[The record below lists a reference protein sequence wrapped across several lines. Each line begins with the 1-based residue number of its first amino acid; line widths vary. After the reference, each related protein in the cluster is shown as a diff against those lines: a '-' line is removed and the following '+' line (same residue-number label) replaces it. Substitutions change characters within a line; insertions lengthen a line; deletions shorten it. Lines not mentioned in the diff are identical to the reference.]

1 MNAPVIAGV
10 PTDCLKPS
18 DLLWASLLDKPL
30 LFPPNAHSHGS
41 GDLPGN
47 IAFKDQANTFTA
59 NQTVTGTITASGA
72 VAASAISESSVAAT
86 GTGGLVRAVSPTLVT
101 PNLGTPSALVVTNAS
116 GTASININGTVGA
129 TTRNMGAFT
138 NATAAQFLDD
148 TAIGGVASYGTF
160 QLGFFGVS
168 PAGWSHPS
176 GGTFRGLIQHGNNG
190 CYWTAYG
197 TGLASGTVTY
207 GLQPAATG
215 GVALEI
221 NNGTAGTFRDLNLRN
236 LTASGT
242 LAASGATSLKNLT
255 VQGIAGGYET
265 ILQLKDSS
273 AANIGSIH
281 AYAGEAIF
289 QAAQFVALS
298 TIGLSRHRLANDGLF
313 IPDGSGGT
321 GAQSKIFF
329 GDTYNAVYPTA
340 ITAAAGVV
348 QINNGTTGTLRDLNL
363 RNLTASGTVTGVC
376 LAVTGNS
383 TPPANGL
390 EYSSAQATTW
400 VKSASAYCF
409 GGDGAIG
416 GIVIPNNA
424 YPIRWTTNVSLYGSV
439 SGTLRVG
446 SNGTTNDAAGAI
458 ACGNITASGTI
469 SAAGTSPLLIA
480 TVTTGTNSSILRLVN
495 PSQTWDVENQY
506 VGGAT
511 VGMFRIRNN
520 ATGADALTIH
530 PSNNGATFAGN
541 VTASGTLALGPTS
554 GAAPT
559 ISSNNLEANNIIVNG
574 GAGNMALHVVGS
586 AGTVVCGS
594 GRLGFGDSHYVSWH
608 GNADGT
614 GGGDTRLSRNA
625 ANVLQIGTTANNA
638 LGSLL
643 LTNLTASGNIIAKG
657 SVTTDATLGY
667 VNVRMGAGGTNP
679 RLILDGGT
687 SGAITQFENNSG
699 LTRILSDSAVLL
711 SIANSTGALTIPGTV
726 TINSTGGSSPTL
738 ALNYNGTPWYNY
750 VNSSDYYSFAKQGS
764 ANVLTLKQNIG
775 VDVTGNITASGTVSS
790 PQNSTGERFGV
801 GTTAN
806 YAGVAVGYGA
816 SAGWSGIAIGMQAST
831 ATSYGSGGIAIGYQA
846 YSVENAVAIG
856 SRTNNGTANT
866 CLIGNITVPLSLVVP
881 NGNITASGI
890 IKQLGANGQYL
901 QLDLSVAGAYSYPKL
916 QTNSDNL
923 TIQNATQSLTLGG
936 SYYAFTSNGI
946 LSLNLPSAYGDAGAV
961 FRRASPAG
969 GGNLAA
975 FYDYGNTLKVS
986 ISETGNITTSGTVT
1000 SAFQSLS
1007 TDPTGADLATG
1018 LTRIIKNTSSGTT
1031 KIWLNDGGTF
1041 KSLTFV

>member
-1 MNAPVIAGV
+1 MSAPVIAGV

-458 ACGNITASGTI
+458 ACGNI
-469 SAAGTSPLLIA
+469 
-480 TVTTGTNSSILRLVN
+480 
-495 PSQTWDVENQY
+495 
-506 VGGAT
+506 
-511 VGMFRIRNN
+511 
-520 ATGADALTIH
+520 
-530 PSNNGATFAGN
+530 
-541 VTASGTLALGPTS
+541 TASGTLALGPTS

>member
-101 PNLGTPSALVVTNAS
+101 PNLGTPSALVATNAS

-439 SGTLRVG
+439 PGTLRVG

-458 ACGNITASGTI
+458 ACGN
-469 SAAGTSPLLIA
+469 
-480 TVTTGTNSSILRLVN
+480 
-495 PSQTWDVENQY
+495 
-506 VGGAT
+506 
-511 VGMFRIRNN
+511 
-520 ATGADALTIH
+520 
-530 PSNNGATFAGN
+530 

-554 GAAPT
+554 GAPPT

-986 ISETGNITTSGTVT
+986 ISETGNITASGTVT

>member
-1 MNAPVIAGV
+1 MSAPVIAGV

-329 GDTYNAVYPTA
+329 GDTYNSVYPTA

-363 RNLTASGTVTGVC
+363 R
-376 LAVTGNS
+376 
-383 TPPANGL
+383 
-390 EYSSAQATTW
+390 
-400 VKSASAYCF
+400 
-409 GGDGAIG
+409 
-416 GIVIPNNA
+416 
-424 YPIRWTTNVSLYGSV
+424 
-439 SGTLRVG
+439 
-446 SNGTTNDAAGAI
+446 
-458 ACGNITASGTI
+458 
-469 SAAGTSPLLIA
+469 
-480 TVTTGTNSSILRLVN
+480 
-495 PSQTWDVENQY
+495 
-506 VGGAT
+506 
-511 VGMFRIRNN
+511 
-520 ATGADALTIH
+520 
-530 PSNNGATFAGN
+530 
-541 VTASGTLALGPTS
+541 
-554 GAAPT
+554 
-559 ISSNNLEANNIIVNG
+559 
-574 GAGNMALHVVGS
+574 
-586 AGTVVCGS
+586 
-594 GRLGFGDSHYVSWH
+594 
-608 GNADGT
+608 
-614 GGGDTRLSRNA
+614 
-625 ANVLQIGTTANNA
+625 
-638 LGSLL
+638 
-643 LTNLTASGNIIAKG
+643 NLTASGNIIAKG